1 MEIGWNQSR
10 VRALGWMGLFG
21 FVFLALPFWA
31 GPASEAPPPTAPT
44 AAFLLALAPAPLAAQ
59 EPDREERRSGGIL
72 ITGEVVDVSGGQAIP
87 SAEIQFIPAGADA
100 PSHRALSAGNGRFR
114 LQNVPA
120 GEYTVTV
127 TALGFRDLS
136 EEVVVGTQGP
146 VDVRIEIVPE
156 ALELDPI
163 IVTATAR
170 SYLHQTGFYDRQR
183 TGIGT
188 FFTRDE
194 FLQRASFRVSDIFR
208 SIPGARVVEGGFGTV
223 AQVTFRGG
231 CRPDLY
237 VDGVRTVPGTSV
249 DEILAVHDVEA
260 MEVYRGAASIPAQ
273 YARGGCAAVV
283 VWTREPGGGDRPF
296 SWRRLGVAAG
306 FVLGALFLT
315 R

>member
-1 MEIGWNQSR
+1 MEIGRMEACARARQLR
-10 VRALGWMGLFG
+10 VLGISW
-21 FVFLALPFWA
+21 
-31 GPASEAPPPTAPT
+31 
-44 AAFLLALAPAPLAAQ
+44 LLASFLVLGPSSLAGQ
-59 EPDREERRSGGIL
+59 EPTEPERAAGQDGRASGIL
-72 ITGEVVDVSGGQAIP
+72 ITGEVVDISSGRVVP
-87 SAEIQFIPAGADA
+87 SAEIHLIPFGADA
-100 PSHRALSAGNGRFR
+100 PSHQAVSAGNGRFR
-114 LQNVPA
+114 LQAVPA
-120 GEYTVTV
+120 GDYSLSLS
-127 TALGFRDLS
+127 ALGFRDLA
-136 EEVVVGTQGP
+136 EDIQVGTQGP

-163 IVTATAR
+163 IVTAMAR
-170 SYLHQTGFYDRQR
+170 GYLHQTGFYDRRR

-188 FFTRDE
+188 FFEREE
-194 FLQRASFRVSDIFR
+194 FLRRASFRVSDVFR
-208 SIPGARVVEGGFGTV
+208 SIPGARVAEGGFGSV

-260 MEVYRGAASIPAQ
+260 LEVYRGTASIPAQ
-273 YARGGCAAVV
+273 YARGGCAAIV

>member
-1 MEIGWNQSR
+1 MKMGRN
-10 VRALGWMGLFG
+10 RAGARTLRWLGLCSSSFILFP
-21 FVFLALPFWA
+21 LAGSPTVSPTTAGPLWA
-31 GPASEAPPPTAPT
+31 GAFVGAAS
-44 AAFLLALAPAPLAAQ
+44 LAAQ
-59 EPDREERRSGGIL
+59 EPDTRERSSGNIR
-72 ITGEVVDVSGGQAIP
+72 ITGEVVDVSSGQAVP
-87 SAEIQFIPAGADA
+87 SAEIRFTPSAGDTS
-100 PSHRALSAGNGRFR
+100 PYRAISAGNGRFR
-114 LQNVPA
+114 FEDVPP
-120 GEYTVTV
+120 GDYTLTV
-127 TALGFRDLS
+127 SALGFRDLS
-136 EEVVVGTQGP
+136 EGVVVGTMSP

-156 ALELDPI
+156 ALELEPI

-170 SYLHQTGFYDRQR
+170 GYLHQTGFYDRQR

-188 FFTRDE
+188 FFTREE
-194 FLQRASFRVSDIFR
+194 FLRRAGFRVSDVFR
-208 SIPGARVVEGGFGTV
+208 SIPGARVVETGFGSV

-273 YARGGCAAVV
+273 YSRGGCAAIVI
-283 VWTREPGGGDRPF
+283 WTREPGGGDRPF